1 MTKNL
6 YCIRHGQALHNVLYK
21 KYGSDIFLNLEYKD
35 TLLTPLGYEQSI
47 NLSKTWKNLNEI
59 QLVIVSPL
67 KRTLQTAQNI
77 FNNKDVPMLAFDYCR
92 EFPLGLHTCNK
103 RSSKDELNIL
113 YPNVDF
119 SNLQTNYDE
128 LWFPNRLETKD
139 ELNNRIKQ
147 TLKFIESRP
156 EKNIAFVN
164 HNSFIGQL
172 KDQKILLMDNGSQEL
187 KHCHPYLMKI

>member
-35 TLLTPLGYEQSI
+35 TLLTPLGHEQSI

-59 QLVIVSPL
+59 QLVVVSPL

-77 FNNKDVPMLAFDYCR
+77 FNNKDVPMIALDYCR

-103 RSSKDELNIL
+103 RSSKDELSIL

-172 KDQKILLMDNGSQEL
+172 KDQKILLMDNGGQEL